1 VIISKPDWF
10 SNLLFA
16 ARFVMHSHN
25 IGDRLEVWNGFLVK
39 GTFVFVI
46 CSKIRYAQ
54 PQHQVMEAKMYLFI
68 IHLLNQMAAYICS
81 LTLPSRTKSSGALKE
96 KQKPLMPQLLVEDC
110 FQTEENLVLERTS
123 LEAAAAANPWVPVT
137 PILAVSIMLDLVL
150 SVASWGTWRR
160 IISSTK
166 YIFLLFTSVSTILDT
181 NQTNQRVQFKF
192 PMGLILVE
200 FWRGTSH
207 FFSMEAF
214 SSWNI

>member
-1 VIISKPDWF
+1 
-10 SNLLFA
+10 
-16 ARFVMHSHN
+16 MHSHN

-39 GTFVFVI
+39 G
-46 CSKIRYAQ
+46 AMAL
-54 PQHQVMEAKMYLFI
+54 QHQVMEAKMYLFI
-68 IHLLNQMAAYICS
+68 VHLLNQMAAYICS

-110 FQTEENLVLERTS
+110 FQTAENLVLERTS
-123 LEAAAAANPWVPVT
+123 LEAAAAAANPWVPVT

-166 YIFLLFTSVSTILDT
+166 YIFVLFTSVSTILDT

-200 FWRGTSH
+200 FWRRTSH